1 MTIGW
6 HFDNTYSKLP
16 NVFLSEISP
25 IPVKSPD
32 LLILNDNLSKEL
44 ELNFSKTNKENL
56 SQLFSGN
63 LLPENSKAIAQAY
76 AGHQFGHFTMLGDG
90 RATLIGE
97 HLTKNN
103 YRFDIQFKGSGKT
116 PFSRNGDGRAALGPM
131 LREYIISEA
140 MHSLRIPTTRSLAV
154 VKTGENVLRETPLQ
168 GAILTRVASS
178 HLRVG
183 TFQYIAARQEK
194 ENLITLVDYTIDRH
208 YPNIKESKNKAL
220 DLLKALMEKQIKL
233 VINWMRVGFIH
244 GVMNTDNMAI
254 SGETIDYGPCAFMD
268 TYDPQTVFSS
278 IDQLGRYAYFNQPS
292 ITKWNLARFAECL
305 IPLIDENKD
314 KAIKIATETINSFE
328 KIYEIKW
335 LNMMRDKLGLFGE
348 EPKDQVLILDLLK
361 VLMEKQI
368 NLVINWMR
376 VGFIHGVMNTDNMTI
391 SGETIDYGP
400 CAFMDTYD
408 PQTVF
413 SSIDQLGR
421 YAYFNQPSITKWNL
435 ARFAECL
442 IPLIN
447 EDKDKAIKIVTEEI
461 NNFEKIYEI
470 KWLNMMRDKLGLF
483 GEDSKDQVLILDLL
497 TWMHQNKADYTNTFC
512 YLMNAKIQ
520 NNKIFNNENFIVWKK
535 RWEERLRLNNNTPEK
550 YLKLM
555 KSVNPLIIPR
565 NHKVEEALEFAN
577 NNDLSLVKKLIKIL
591 EKPYENQKGID
602 EYQSTAPIS
611 DQKYQ
616 TFCGT

>member
-16 NVFLSEISP
+16 DIFSSEVSLIK
-25 IPVKSPD
+25 VKTPN
-32 LLILNDNLSKEL
+32 LIVLNDNLSKEL
-44 ELNFSKTNKENL
+44 GLDFSATNNENL

-63 LLPENSKAIAQAY
+63 LLPKNSKTIAQAY

-90 RATLIGE
+90 RATLMGE
-97 HLTKNN
+97 HITKNN
-103 YRFDIQFKGSGKT
+103 ERFDIQFKGSGIT

-140 MHSLRIPTTRSLAV
+140 MHALNIPTTRSLAV
-154 VKTGENVLRETPLQ
+154 VKTGENVVRENILQ

-183 TFQYIAARQEK
+183 TFQYITARQN
-194 ENLITLVDYTIDRH
+194 ENELKTLVNYTIGRH
-208 YPNIKESKNKAL
+208 YPNIKQSKNQAL
-220 DLLKALMEKQIKL
+220 
-233 VINWMRVGFIH
+233 N
-244 GVMNTDNMAI
+244 
-254 SGETIDYGPCAFMD
+254 
-268 TYDPQTVFSS
+268 
-278 IDQLGRYAYFNQPS
+278 
-292 ITKWNLARFAECL
+292 
-305 IPLIDENKD
+305 
-314 KAIKIATETINSFE
+314 
-328 KIYEIKW
+328 
-335 LNMMRDKLGLFGE
+335 
-348 EPKDQVLILDLLK
+348 LLK
-361 VLMEKQI
+361 VLIEKQI
-368 NLVINWMR
+368 NLVVNWMR

-400 CAFMDTYD
+400 CAFMDAYD

-512 YLMNAKIQ
+512 YLMNEKIQ
-520 NNKIFNNENFIVWKK
+520 NNKIYDNENFIIWKK
-535 RWEERLRLNNNTPEK
+535 RWGERLKLNNNTPEK

-577 NNDLSLVKKLIKIL
+577 NNDLNLVKKLIKIL
-591 EKPYENQKGID
+591 KKPYEIQKGID
-602 EYQSTAPIS
+602 EYQSTASIS